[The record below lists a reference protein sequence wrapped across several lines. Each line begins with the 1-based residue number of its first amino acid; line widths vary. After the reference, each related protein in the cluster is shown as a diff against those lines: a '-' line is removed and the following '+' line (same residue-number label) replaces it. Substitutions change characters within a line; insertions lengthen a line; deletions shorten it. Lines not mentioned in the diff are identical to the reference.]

1 MAKIRIDPSEV
12 QSAQAIVVAQARA
25 MSEIYAQIG
34 SVDGALDM
42 TFSARA
48 DVSSKLTGMRRTGMT
63 GADKLSGI
71 ATAMGQA
78 VDNFV
83 QTDQNVAREASGVAY
98 LQGKILEQATTIV
111 GPGVINGPDVRLAD
125 FPWLKNALTLVM
137 SDQSEK
143 ARLLGRLFGVGGLL
157 AGAVALPPAITQCP
171 NPEQD
176 RGWLAKFFNN
186 ELKDSG
192 SWLGTGPKT
201 KTGTFLGFNTSG
213 TAEGDLLYW
222 EAGVK
227 NNSSFKFK
235 DEDGNISFKSFGVDT
250 EASATGAL
258 AAGRVEGNIGLLHGD
273 ASGKVGAVT
282 ASGKVKATLW
292 DDGKFDPSLSVGGKL
307 SGSVL
312 QGEVNG
318 GFGNDQYDVHVGASG
333 DLLHAEAEGEIG
345 AGHFKDKDGN
355 DQYGVYGK
363 VGGMASLAQG
373 KVKGGFKIF
382 GIKMDASV
390 KGHVGAV
397 GATTGAGLTTKGANV
412 KLGGGLGVG
421 GEVELSVDWSDAKWA
436 GDMVQDVGDF
446 VVDTGK
452 AIGKAA
458 DAVGDFVGGA
468 IDNTADFF
476 RKWF

>member
-12 QSAQAIVVAQARA
+12 QSAQAVVAAQARA

-78 VDNFV
+78 VDSFV
-83 QTDQNVAREASGVAY
+83 QADQNVAREASGVSY

-111 GPGVINGPDVRLAD
+111 GPGVINGPDIRLANI
-125 FPWLKNALTLVM
+125 PWLKNALTLVM

-143 ARLLGRLFGVGGLL
+143 ARLLGGLFGVGGLL
-157 AGAVALPPAITQCP
+157 TGAITLPPAITQCP

-222 EAGVK
+222 ETGIK
-227 NNSSFKFK
+227 NKSSFKFK
-235 DEDGNISFKSFGVDT
+235 DGVTFGLDT

-382 GIKMDASV
+382 GIKVDASV

>member
-1 MAKIRIDPSEV
+1 
-12 QSAQAIVVAQARA
+12 

-78 VDNFV
+78 VDSFV

-98 LQGKILEQATTIV
+98 LQSKILEQATTIV

-143 ARLLGRLFGVGGLL
+143 ARLLGGLFGAGSLL
-157 AGAVALPPAITQCP
+157 TGAITLPPLITQCP
-171 NPEQD
+171 NPEQE
-176 RGWLAKFFNN
+176 RGWLARFFNN

-222 EAGVK
+222 ETGIK
-227 NNSSFKFK
+227 NKSSFKFK
-235 DEDGNISFKSFGVDT
+235 DGGTFGLDT

-382 GIKMDASV
+382 GIKVDASV

>member
-12 QSAQAIVVAQARA
+12 QSAQAVVAAQARA

-78 VDNFV
+78 VDSFV
-83 QTDQNVAREASGVAY
+83 QADQNVAREASGVSY

-111 GPGVINGPDVRLAD
+111 GPGVINGPDIRLANI
-125 FPWLKNALTLVM
+125 PWLKNALTLVM

-143 ARLLGRLFGVGGLL
+143 ARLLGGLFGVGGLL
-157 AGAVALPPAITQCP
+157 AGAITLPPAITQCP

-222 EAGVK
+222 ETGIK
-227 NNSSFKFK
+227 NKSSFKFK
-235 DEDGNISFKSFGVDT
+235 DGVTFGLDT

-318 GFGNDQYDVHVGASG
+318 GFGNDQYDAHVGASG

-373 KVKGGFKIF
+373 KVKGGFKFF
-382 GIKMDASV
+382 GIKVDASA
-390 KGHVGAV
+390 KGHLGAV
-397 GATTGAGLTTKGANV
+397 GATTGGGLTTKGANV
-412 KLGGGLGVG
+412 KLGGALGLG

-458 DAVGDFVGGA
+458 DAVGDFVGDVIGDA
-468 IDNTADFF
+468 GDYI

>member
-12 QSAQAIVVAQARA
+12 QSAQAVVAAQARA

-78 VDNFV
+78 VDSFV
-83 QTDQNVAREASGVAY
+83 QADQNVAREASGVSY

-111 GPGVINGPDVRLAD
+111 GPGVINGPDIRLANI
-125 FPWLKNALTLVM
+125 PWLKNALTLVM

-143 ARLLGRLFGVGGLL
+143 ARLLGGLFGVGGLL
-157 AGAVALPPAITQCP
+157 AGAITLPPAITQCP

-222 EAGVK
+222 ETGIK
-227 NNSSFKFK
+227 NKSSFKFK
-235 DEDGNISFKSFGVDT
+235 DGVTFGLDT

-382 GIKMDASV
+382 GIKVDASV

>member
-12 QSAQAIVVAQARA
+12 QSAQAVVAAQARA

-78 VDNFV
+78 VDSFV

-98 LQGKILEQATTIV
+98 LQSKILEQATTIV

-143 ARLLGRLFGVGGLL
+143 ARLLGGLFGAGSLL
-157 AGAVALPPAITQCP
+157 TGAITLPPLITQCP
-171 NPEQD
+171 NPEQE
-176 RGWLAKFFNN
+176 RGWLARFFNN

-222 EAGVK
+222 ETGIK
-227 NNSSFKFK
+227 NKSSFKFK
-235 DEDGNISFKSFGVDT
+235 DGGTFGLDT

-382 GIKMDASV
+382 GIKVDASV